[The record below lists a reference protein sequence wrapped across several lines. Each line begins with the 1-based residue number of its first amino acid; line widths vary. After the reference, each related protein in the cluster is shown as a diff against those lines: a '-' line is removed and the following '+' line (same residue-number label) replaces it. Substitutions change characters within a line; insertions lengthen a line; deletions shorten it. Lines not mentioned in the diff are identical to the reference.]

1 MSNLKKFNADMTNEK
16 THQYLASVLGAKK
29 SSFVNNLVALVSNNV
44 KLQECEPMTLMF
56 AGLKATAL
64 DLPLDP
70 NLGYAYVIPFR
81 DNKANVTLAQ
91 FQIGSKGFIQLAMR
105 SSQFKTIN
113 VSDVR
118 EGEIKSIDRLSGEIT
133 FDWKDERIDLPIIGY
148 VAYMKLLNGF
158 EKSLYMT
165 SNEIAEHGKRYS
177 KTYKIGVWQDNFG
190 AMAEKTVLK
199 RILSKYAPLSVEM
212 QQAVISDQAILTE
225 KGEQYIDQ
233 PEHETNEKATSIF
246 KSALEGLNNV
256 EKISI
261 EPEHLLTEAENA
273 EMAGLFE
280 RKGEDVEVPEFTQE
294 EMDKINNSK

>member
-1 MSNLKKFNADMTNEK
+1 MSDLRKFNADLTNEK
-16 THQYLASVLGAKK
+16 TQKYLTEVLGAKK

-44 KLQECEPMTLMF
+44 KLQECEPTTIMF

-91 FQIGSKGFIQLAMR
+91 FQIGAKGFVQLSMR
-105 SSQFKTIN
+105 SGQFRTLN

-133 FDWKDERIDLPIIGY
+133 FDWKDDSRNNLPIVGY
-148 VAYMKLLNGF
+148 VAYIKLINGF

-165 SNEIAEHGKRYS
+165 SDEIAKHGQKYS
-177 KTYKIGVWQDNFG
+177 KTYRNGVWQDNFG

-199 RILSKYAPLSVEM
+199 RLLSKYAPLSVEM
-212 QQAVISDQAILTE
+212 QQAVKSDQAIITE
-225 KGEQYIDQ
+225 DGEKYIDQ
-233 PEHETNEKATSIF
+233 PEHEQSEKATNIF
-246 KSALEGLNNV
+246 KSALEPVN
-256 EKISI
+256 
-261 EPEHLLTEAENA
+261 EPIDSEAEKMD
-273 EMAGLFE
+273 ELF
-280 RKGEDVEVPEFTQE
+280 RQKV
-294 EMDKINNSK
+294 NNNEL